1 MGESAMKDKQLSICI
16 VSHTHWDRE
25 WYLPFQTFRLML
37 RDTVG
42 QVLDLLESN
51 GAFRRFV
58 LDGQAIVLE
67 DVLELEPAW
76 KERIE
81 AQVAAGRLAIGPW
94 YILPDEFLVS
104 PESTVRNLL
113 LGGRECARFGGAAK
127 AGYLPDTF
135 GHIEQM
141 PQILKRA
148 GIDSFIYT
156 RGSGNE
162 ITELGSEWIWRA
174 PDGSEVLAINQE
186 GGYCNGSALGFEEI
200 WEIHVGRECKPE
212 LAVTQF
218 EERVARIAGVSRA
231 SVLLFN
237 NGCDHHPPQPK
248 FGEILELIQSRHP
261 EWKLQHVSHEEY
273 LSLLR
278 AKLPE
283 LKSHQGELLGGKQ
296 AHLLT
301 GVWSARMPLKQA
313 NARAQMLLE
322 KVLEPLAT
330 ASLFNWQTRLP
341 QELNRRAWKLLM
353 ENHPHDSICGCSTDE
368 VHSEMETRFRS
379 LFQMC
384 DESIR
389 RVTKPA
395 TPVFAPDKADDLRTV
410 IHVHN
415 TLPFCRSV
423 TVERWVILMPGT
435 PAVEQLQLKDD
446 TGRLI
451 PFDVIERHWLER
463 FWGIDYRAQLWTE
476 EQDSRI
482 SDYLRDFK
490 QRIVKEEGAE
500 GLVDQYVLI
509 RFQLELDGLASR
521 RLRLDSFSEKAP
533 VLPGV
538 DSVVI
543 SADGSQ
549 LENEFLRV
557 RLHPNGSFDLLD
569 KETGSEF
576 MELGL
581 LVDEEDTGDEYDW
594 SHMDKPDQRS
604 SRELKGL
611 IYADR
616 SSPAEGRLQWKAE
629 WQLPAEISLDR
640 QSRSRELATCTLKL
654 ELRLARGSRHL
665 GILLDVDNQARDH
678 RLRMHF
684 PTGLL
689 SNKLVSHGH
698 FRVHERGLD
707 LPEAKGWSQPP
718 LGTKPQQDWSAI
730 EDGEKGLALFNNG
743 LPEIEAITESDG
755 RLTMAL
761 TLFRSVG
768 WLSRDD
774 FATRNNCNAGPTLA
788 TPNAQLIGS
797 LHFELAL
804 YPYAQN
810 WLLGEVQRES
820 QCWRVPVIL
829 RQGVLAGSKVDTQ
842 ALISQANPSLVD
854 LSAIKLH
861 EDRDTLVLRL
871 VNLTEHEVKETLSF
885 GHKISAAWE
894 VNLLEERLGECPFGN
909 ASLELTLGPCEI
921 RTVEVEPG
929 SAV

>member
-1 MGESAMKDKQLSICI
+1 MGGSIMKDKQLTVCI

-42 QVLDLLESN
+42 QVLDLLEAD
-51 GAFRRFV
+51 GAFKRFV

-67 DVLELEPAW
+67 DVLQLEPAW

-81 AQVAAGRLAIGPW
+81 AHVASGKLAIGPW

-212 LAVTQF
+212 LAVAQF

-231 SVLLFN
+231 SVVLFN

-261 EWKLQHVSHEEY
+261 EWELRHVSHEEY
-273 LSLLR
+273 LDLLR
-278 AKLPE
+278 TDLPE
-283 LKSHQGELLGGKQ
+283 LKSHTGELLGGKQ

-322 KVLEPLAT
+322 KVLEPLAVF
-330 ASLFNWQTRLP
+330 AYHNWQTRLP
-341 QELNRRAWKLLM
+341 EELSRNAWKLLM

-368 VHSEMETRFRS
+368 VHSEMETRFTS
-379 LFQMC
+379 LFQIC

-395 TPVFAPDKADDLRTV
+395 TPVFAADKADDLRTV

-415 TLPFCRSV
+415 SLPFARTV

-435 PAVEQLQLKDD
+435 PAVEELQLKDD
-446 TGRLI
+446 AGNLI
-451 PFDVIERHWLER
+451 PFDMIERHWLER

-482 SDYLRDFK
+482 NDYLRDFK

-500 GLVDQYVLI
+500 GLVDQFVLL
-509 RFQLELDGLASR
+509 RFQLELDGLSSR
-521 RLRLDSFSEKAP
+521 RLRLDSFQEEAP
-533 VLPGV
+533 AGNAV
-538 DSVVI
+538 DSAVI
-543 SADGSQ
+543 SADGSL

-557 RLHPNGSFDLLD
+557 RLHPNGTFDLFD
-569 KETGSEF
+569 KETGREF
-576 MELGL
+576 KELGL
-581 LVDEEDTGDEYDW
+581 LVDEEDRGDEYDW

-604 SRELKGL
+604 SHELKGL
-611 IYADR
+611 IFADR
-616 SSPAEGRLQWKAE
+616 ASPTEGRLQWKAE
-629 WQLPAEISLDR
+629 WQLPAVISLDR
-640 QSRSRELATCTLKL
+640 QSRSKELATCTLQL
-654 ELRLARGSRHL
+654 ELRLARGSRQL
-665 GILLDVDNQARDH
+665 GIYLDVDNQAKDH

-689 SNKLVSHGH
+689 SSKLVSHGH

-707 LPEAKGWSQPP
+707 QPDSAGWSQPP

-730 EDGEKGLALFNNG
+730 EDGEYGLALFNHG
-743 LPEIEAITESDG
+743 LPEIEPIAASDG

-788 TPNAQLIGS
+788 TPAAQLIS
-797 LHFELAL
+797 PLHFEMAL
-804 YPYAQN
+804 FPYAPN
-810 WLLGEVQRES
+810 WQLAEVQRES
-820 QCWRVPVIL
+820 QSWRVPAIL
-829 RQGVLAGSKVDTQ
+829 RQGVLAGSKGDTQ
-842 ALISQANPSLVD
+842 SLISQDNPALVD
-854 LSAIKLH
+854 VSAIKLH

-871 VNLTEHEVKETLSF
+871 VNLTEHEVVETLNFSSE
-885 GHKISAAWE
+885 ISAAWN
-894 VNLLEERLGECPFGN
+894 VNLLEERLGDCDHGRN
-909 ASLELTLGPCEI
+909 KLELVLAPCEI
-921 RTVEVEPG
+921 RTVEVELR
-929 SAV
+929 